1 MSKEAQFDER
11 GDKPRRVRLAFAL
24 LFSTQAAVS
33 EVETWLDDYCEGQW
47 NLTVEGMDDELI
59 KKSLKITFELE
70 ADKRRFIDDYARA

>member
-11 GDKPRRVRLAFAL
+11 GDKPRRVRLAFPL

>member
-11 GDKPRRVRLAFAL
+11 GDKPRRVRLAFPL

-47 NLTVEGMDDELI
+47 NLIVEGMDDELI

>member
-1 MSKEAQFDER
+1 MPKEVQSEA
-11 GDKPRRVRLAFAL
+11 KPRRVRLSYAL

-47 NLTVEGMDDELI
+47 NLVVECMDDELI